1 MARPPNREY
10 PQLGIY
16 CILLIFS
23 LYCQSIFKTLHVMKR
38 LSTMFLVLSAVM
50 LISAGLPKKK
60 KVIFFGDSITQAGVS
75 PEGYITQLG
84 KLLQESHADQYELIG
99 AGIGG
104 NKVYDLYLRMEDD
117 VLKKK
122 PDVVVIY
129 IGVND
134 VWHKATS
141 HTGTDLD
148 KFGGFYRALIKKI
161 QANGAKVILCTPA
174 VIGEKKDGDNE
185 QDAELNRFSN
195 SIRTI
200 ARETNLPL
208 CDLRQL
214 FTDFDKANN
223 PQNADKGILTTDG
236 VHLNKEGNALV
247 AKSIGEILVKL

>member
-1 MARPPNREY
+1 
-10 PQLGIY
+10 
-16 CILLIFS
+16 
-23 LYCQSIFKTLHVMKR
+23 MKR
-38 LSTMFLVLSAVM
+38 LSTMFLLLGAIT
-50 LISAGLPKKK
+50 LLSAGLPKKK
-60 KVIFFGDSITQAGVS
+60 KVIFFGDSITQAGVG
-75 PEGYITQLG
+75 PEGYITQLRG
-84 KLLQESHADQYELIG
+84 ILQQSHADQYELIG

-148 KFGGFYRALIKKI
+148 KFGKFYHALINKI

-174 VIGEKKDGDNE
+174 VIGEKKDGDNA
-185 QDAELNRFSN
+185 QDAELNRFTA

-200 ARETNLPL
+200 AQETHIPL
-208 CDLRQL
+208 CDLRKL

-223 PQNADKGILTTDG
+223 PNNAEKGILTTDG
-236 VHLNKEGNALV
+236 VHLNKEGNAMV
-247 AKSIGEILVKL
+247 AKSIGDILVKL